1 MSDISDLVAVL
12 GALDTE
18 VARLETGAREAAQRR
33 VAELIP
39 PYGEPDMVGWYSA
52 FVEAARVGSA
62 VDLDDALLRLA
73 GPTDNP
79 GVPARRLAA
88 IAAAARAF
96 PTRYGPDG
104 DRRHVSLRA
113 LTGPGILASAPAVGY
128 GPSDAGASLEADT
141 EQVLHTLAEPDVGS
155 YAALRDRH
163 RPRFHSTLPTE
174 VPNRAARLVDTVV
187 DGDVDPAAA
196 LKTTICVS
204 GMRIHEA
211 RNTFL
216 NPAMWAGC
224 PGWCSMSPSV
234 AAPTVAG
241 VDKRFLEVVGL
252 GCDTGD
258 FELSVWLDF
267 SPVISWGCRLVL
279 AYWMSPPEVQHTLTA
294 GDIGAS
300 GKVAID
306 EGSLAVVQD
315 GLDLRITT
323 TKRFRYTSEAIGRAT
338 FILASGAG
346 YAEMGAAFIEQASGG
361 TAHVKE
367 CD

>member
-18 VARLETGAREAAQRR
+18 VARLEPGAREAAQRR

-52 FVEAARVGSA
+52 FVEAARVDSA

-96 PTRYGPDG
+96 PQRYGPDG
-104 DRRHVSLRA
+104 DRRDVSLRA
-113 LTGPGILASAPAVGY
+113 LTGPGILAGAPALGN
-128 GPSDAGASLEADT
+128 GPSDVGAGLEADA
-141 EQVLHTLAEPDVGS
+141 EQVLHMLAEPDVRS

-163 RPRFHSTLPTE
+163 RFHSTLPTE
-174 VPNRAARLVDTVV
+174 VPNRAAKLVDTVV

-196 LKTTICVS
+196 LKTTICVRRMKLS
-204 GMRIHEA
+204 AA
-211 RNTFL
+211 RATFL
-216 NPAMWAGC
+216 DPANWAGC

-234 AAPTVAG
+234 LPPTDPG
-241 VDKRFLEVVGL
+241 HKRFLEVVGL

-267 SPVISWGCRLVL
+267 SEVIKWGDRLVL
-279 AYWMSPPEVQHTLTA
+279 AYWMSPPTVQQTLTV
-294 GDIGAS
+294 GGIGAS

-315 GLDLRITT
+315 GADLRITT
-323 TKRFRYTSEAIGRAT
+323 TKRFRYTSEAIGKAT

>member
-1 MSDISDLVAVL
+1 MSDLSDLVAVL

-18 VARLETGAREAAQRR
+18 VARLEPGAREGAQRR

-96 PTRYGPDG
+96 PMRYGPDG
-104 DRRHVSLRA
+104 VRRDVSLRA
-113 LTGPGILASAPAVGY
+113 LMGPGILAAAPAVGY
-128 GPSDAGASLEADT
+128 GPSDVGASLEADT
-141 EQVLHTLAEPDVGS
+141 EQVLQALAEPDVGS

-196 LKTTICVS
+196 LKTTICVRDMKLS
-204 GMRIHEA
+204 A
-211 RNTFL
+211 APATFL
-216 NPAMWAGC
+216 DPANWAGC

-234 AAPTVAG
+234 VPPTDPG
-241 VDKRFLEVVGL
+241 HKRFLEVVGL

-267 SPVISWGCRLVL
+267 SPVISWGGRLVL

>member
-1 MSDISDLVAVL
+1 MSDITDLVAVL

-18 VARLETGAREAAQRR
+18 VAQLGPAAREAAQRR

-39 PYGEPDMVGWYSA
+39 PYGEPDMVGWYPA
-52 FVEAARVGSA
+52 FVAAARVSSA
-62 VDLDDALLRLA
+62 VDLDEALLSLA
-73 GPTDNP
+73 GRTDNP

-96 PTRYGPDG
+96 PERYGPDG
-104 DRRHVSLRA
+104 DRRDVSLRA
-113 LTGPGILASAPAVGY
+113 LMGPGILASAPAVGD
-128 GPSDAGASLEADT
+128 GPVDVDASVETDT
-141 EQVLHTLAEPDVGS
+141 EQVLRTLAEPEVGS

-163 RPRFHSTLPTE
+163 RARFHSTLPTD

-196 LKTTICVS
+196 LKTTICVR
-204 GMRIHEA
+204 GMKLSDA
-211 RNTFL
+211 RDTFL
-216 NPAMWAGC
+216 NPAKWAGC

-234 AAPTVAG
+234 TRPTEPGVA
-241 VDKRFLEVVGL
+241 KRFLEVVGL
-252 GCDTGD
+252 GCDAGD

-267 SPVISWGCRLVL
+267 SEVIEWGKRLVL
-279 AYWMSPPEVQHTLTA
+279 AYWMSSPKVQQTFTV
-294 GDIGAS
+294 GDSGAS

-315 GLDLRITT
+315 GTHLRITT

-346 YAEMGAAFIEQASGG
+346 YAEMGEAFIKQASGG
-361 TAHVKE
+361 TAHVEE

>member
-1 MSDISDLVAVL
+1 
-12 GALDTE
+12 
-18 VARLETGAREAAQRR
+18 
-33 VAELIP
+33 
-39 PYGEPDMVGWYSA
+39 MVGWYSA
-52 FVEAARVGSA
+52 FVEAARVSSA
-62 VDLDDALLRLA
+62 VDLDEALLSLA

-104 DRRHVSLRA
+104 DRRYVSLRA
-113 LTGPGILASAPAVGY
+113 LMGPGILASAPAVGY
-128 GPSDAGASLEADT
+128 GPTDVGASLEADT
-141 EQVLHTLAEPDVGS
+141 EQVLRTLAEPDVGS
-155 YAALRDRH
+155 YAALRGH
-163 RPRFHSTLPTE
+163 RAPFRSTLSTE

-196 LKTTICVS
+196 LKTTICVREMKLS
-204 GMRIHEA
+204 KA
-211 RNTFL
+211 RDTFL
-216 NPAMWAGC
+216 DPANWAGC

-234 AAPTVAG
+234 IPPTDPG
-241 VDKRFLEVVGL
+241 HKRFLEVVGL
-252 GCDTGD
+252 GCHTGD

-267 SPVISWGCRLVL
+267 SEVIKWSDRLVL
-279 AYWMSPPEVQHTLTA
+279 AYWMSPPTVQQTLTV
-294 GDIGAS
+294 GGIGAS

-315 GLDLRITT
+315 GADLRITT
-323 TKRFRYTSEAIGRAT
+323 TKRFRYTSEAIGKAT